1 MEAVVGRFA
10 GKRNLPDLLLFSD
23 DYVAFGGLVGL
34 AACGI
39 RVPDEMRVLTLANVG
54 FEPVFPVPLAQ
65 IRIDPRANGAAIAAK
80 VLARMEGRSF
90 SDPLPSPEFVAAASF
105 PVK

>member
-1 MEAVVGRFA
+1 MEAVIGRLG
-10 GKRNLPDLLLFSD
+10 GKKNLPDLLFFSD

-34 AACGI
+34 ATCGI
-39 RVPDEMRVLTLANVG
+39 RIPDEMRVLTLSNVG

-80 VLARMEGRSF
+80 VLAQMEGRSF